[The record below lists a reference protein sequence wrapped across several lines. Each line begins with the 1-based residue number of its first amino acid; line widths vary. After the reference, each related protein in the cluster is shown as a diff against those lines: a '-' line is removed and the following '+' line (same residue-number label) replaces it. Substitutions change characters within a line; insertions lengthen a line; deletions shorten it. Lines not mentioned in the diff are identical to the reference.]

1 MYAIRDYHIIP
12 SPLKINVTQFM
23 PPDDLENVSTDDNSG
38 GIGTTYTDPIDVD
51 IGSDLKNE
59 LNSWS
64 LSQIRREP
72 AFRSSSNVKQR
83 YRDRDSCLS
92 TEGSTTSS
100 RLKTYFCD
108 YQDCNKAFT
117 RPSLLTQH
125 QATVHQGMKP
135 FECNQCE
142 RAFARRSHLE
152 RHLLSHLSNEEKPY
166 HCSVC
171 GKGVITM
178 QQLRRHEITHT
189 KSFECPYQNCN
200 ESFYKHPQLRSHIL
214 SVHLEKL
221 TCKQCGKKFQRP
233 YRLENHIRKHHN
245 PDVATPYNCSFSGC
259 LLSFKTWTQLT
270 QHVKNDHPKLQC
282 DICKKFVVGED
293 GLRMHMRIH
302 DDSLVVKNWKCHLCK
317 APLRSFPK
325 KLDLIN
331 HYREEH
337 LDEKIPEEL
346 LAKQVNPVIIAVN
359 KEPLQTQCSK
369 SSDGSVRKRRKLMDP
384 ILEEGGPV
392 GDDEDILESVQNEV
406 QIWDYLRPGG
416 KRGSS
421 SNSDGV
427 TDNGSSNTD
436 RNSPMKLLVNT
447 LVKKL
452 RCPYSGC
459 YRTFK
464 TQERYNLHVERHKIH
479 QLKLKL
485 LEDKKKDEEAAQN
498 QQKLEM
504 EDEKKNS
511 RN

>member
-1 MYAIRDYHIIP
+1 M
-12 SPLKINVTQFM
+12 S
-23 PPDDLENVSTDDNSG
+23 PDDPEDVSTDDNSG
-38 GIGTTYTDPIDVD
+38 AIIGTTCTSTSPIDIE

-64 LSQIRREP
+64 LSQIRKEP
-72 AFRSSSNVKQR
+72 AFRPSSTVKQR

-117 RPSLLTQH
+117 RPSLLTEH
-125 QATVHQGMKP
+125 QATVHQGLKP

-189 KSFECPYQNCN
+189 RSFECPYQDCN

-282 DICKKFVVGED
+282 NICKKFVVGED

-317 APLRSFPK
+317 TPLRSFPK

-331 HYREEH
+331 HYKESH
-337 LDEKIPEEL
+337 PDEKIPEEL
-346 LAKQVNPVIIAVN
+346 LAKQVNPVVIAAN
-359 KEPLQTQCSK
+359 NEPLGTQYFK
-369 SSDGSVRKRRKLMDP
+369 RSDGSARKRRKLMDP
-384 ILEEGGPV
+384 IFEEGEPA

-416 KRGSS
+416 KRNGSG
-421 SNSDGV
+421 DCV
-427 TDNGSSNTD
+427 TDNGSGNTD

-452 RCPYSGC
+452 RCPFSGC

-464 TQERYNLHVERHKIH
+464 TQERYDSHVERHNIH

-485 LEDKKKDEEAAQN
+485 LEDKKKDQEAAQN
-498 QQKLEM
+498 QQNFETENEKTGAKLTTGEVT
-504 EDEKKNS
+504 DITALS
-511 RN
+511 